1 MSDSTDRNKKGISR
15 RQFLKSSA
23 LSSLGLGSMFL
34 GGCKSEASKTTSFKS
49 RGEAKNVIFMVA
61 DGMSSGTFNMANLL
75 KSRQYGTSGHWIEL
89 YNSDRKFHRGLM
101 DMASLNSPVTDSAA
115 AGSSWGCGHRINNGA
130 INTGPNG
137 EKYKPVNQIFKDA
150 GKKTGVVTTTRI
162 THATPASFCINIANR
177 SNEDSIAEKYLQ
189 REYDLMM
196 GGGTRHF
203 EADSREDGQN
213 LVGKFADKGYT
224 VARNKKELV
233 KASDNSKLLGL
244 FFDSHLPYSIDHQ
257 AIDEYQQ
264 NIPTLAEM
272 TEKALANLENEKGFL
287 LQVEG
292 GRVDH
297 GAHANDAAGMLYD
310 QIAFDEAVKVA
321 LNYVDG
327 RDDTLLII
335 TTDHGN
341 GNPGLNGAGAGYT
354 ESAKYFDRIQQ
365 FRHSNTWVLSELD
378 GNSSIS
384 QIRERVEYATQLA
397 IESNE
402 AQAIKKALNNNLN
415 TLYNLES
422 EPDAALSSILANY
435 TSINFTSGNHT
446 SDYVELAAI
455 GPGIENLDH
464 FTRNTEL
471 FELMVNVAGVNKN
484 MALA

>member
-1 MSDSTDRNKKGISR
+1 
-15 RQFLKSSA
+15 
-23 LSSLGLGSMFL
+23 
-34 GGCKSEASKTTSFKS
+34 
-49 RGEAKNVIFMVA
+49 
-61 DGMSSGTFNMANLL
+61 
-75 KSRQYGTSGHWIEL
+75 
-89 YNSDRKFHRGLM
+89 M

-196 GGGTRHF
+196 GGGARHF

-257 AIDEYQQ
+257 TIDKYQQ